1 MRLNDNTMVKISRHG
16 TCIEISTYSRRF
28 GKHGR
33 FMIVADTL
41 LEYFNGGR
49 KRHFFDTDC
58 GNILEMSFHD
68 GKCIMEFTWLSS
80 WGNGHVEGV
89 RECVVVPR
97 AEMVDFMCYS
107 EHDRKMLSGAQMEDG
122 KVEFTKSAM
131 RNIRN
136 LNKRQRRAFCI
147 IWARKQTQ
155 SDWLPRPASPAGNVF
170 MNMMRMT
177 SPASTRQMPSVCPR
191 IRFSRRWLPEVN
203 APVSRFS
210 AFLFAVSLT

>member
-136 LNKRQRRAFCI
+136 LNKRQRRAFCKAMARGALCWPDTETRV
-147 IWARKQTQ
+147 WA
-155 SDWLPRPASPAGNVF
+155 DGPRDFYFRTNDGMCGGLILHDYDGKARYGVH
-170 MNMMRMT
+170 T
-177 SPASTRQMPSVCPR
+177 
-191 IRFSRRWLPEVN
+191 
-203 APVSRFS
+203 
-210 AFLFAVSLT
+210 

>member
-41 LEYFNGGR
+41 LEYFNGRR

-58 GNILEMSFHD
+58 GNILEMSFRD

-97 AEMVDFMCYS
+97 AEMVDFMRYS
-107 EHDRKMLSGAQMEDG
+107 NHDRKMLSDEQMEDG
-122 KVEFTKSAM
+122 KVEFTESAM

-136 LNKRQRRAFCI
+136 LNKRQRRAFCKAMARGALCWPDTETRV
-147 IWARKQTQ
+147 WA
-155 SDWLPRPASPAGNVF
+155 DGPRDFYFRTNDGMCGGLILHDYDGKARYGVH
-170 MNMMRMT
+170 T
-177 SPASTRQMPSVCPR
+177 
-191 IRFSRRWLPEVN
+191 
-203 APVSRFS
+203 
-210 AFLFAVSLT
+210 